1 MASSTPEKE
10 AKFQALK
17 RKGYK
22 SVFAFHGS
30 PLDCWHSIVRTGLKN
45 VSRTTLQTTG
55 AVYGAGIYISPNMR
69 TSRGYSKMRETRA
82 APGKRAAETGEA
94 DEVKYLKGDG
104 RVWCM
109 AICEVIDTG
118 QSIKRHSRDI
128 WTVSDGDHL
137 VTRFLLVWDSDTG
150 TPESYDVRTT
160 DVTLEQEIRE
170 AVAKGS
176 GILREHDV
184 AAAQAPAQ
192 ASIDLLKPIS
202 GSVGVLRLEP
212 RSIAYDSRGK
222 RTVQFYVLTSSD
234 GYFVGMAV
242 WARGI
247 LGISS
252 SDVHFFSAD
261 VQALCRCET
270 RQFSSFS
277 RRF

>member
-1 MASSTPEKE
+1 
-10 AKFQALK
+10 
-17 RKGYK
+17 
-22 SVFAFHGS
+22 
-30 PLDCWHSIVRTGLKN
+30 
-45 VSRTTLQTTG
+45 
-55 AVYGAGIYISPNMR
+55 
-69 TSRGYSKMRETRA
+69 
-82 APGKRAAETGEA
+82 
-94 DEVKYLKGDG
+94 
-104 RVWCM
+104 M

-150 TPESYDVRTT
+150 TPESYNVRTT

-176 GILREHDV
+176 GILREHHV
-184 AAAQAPAQ
+184 AAAQAPTQ
-192 ASIDLLKPIS
+192 ASRAMDLLKPIS

-212 RSIAYDSRGK
+212 RSITYDSRGK
-222 RTVQFYVLTSSD
+222 RTVHFYIVTSSD

-277 RRF
+277 QRFVMVVPTKRQPRDSREIQDTCAALVTFQTTATPRS